1 MSFDLQSEKLKEKKR
16 SFPLRYVLKVPLH
29 ALSKGAET
37 FPFLCVRLKN
47 GLKEIEVLRERCE
60 RTSYTPQLTTAPNLA
75 CPQLWRSWSDFL
87 YHDNTW
93 NCKNMRDIQLLLS
106 VNLQYNMLGHLDDGT
121 NELSTKRLMFQV
133 LFFFMISCKNPFN
146 LFSYFF
152 ITLQK

>member
-1 MSFDLQSEKLKEKKR
+1 M
-16 SFPLRYVLKVPLH
+16 
-29 ALSKGAET
+29 
-37 FPFLCVRLKN
+37 
-47 GLKEIEVLRERCE
+47 RERCE

-133 LFFFMISCKNPFN
+133 LFFSWFLAKVFTRILSIYFLI
-146 LFSYFF
+146 LFYKITKIKSFECPKLMVGF
-152 ITLQK
+152 IYTFWSSLSSTSSILE

>member
-16 SFPLRYVLKVPLH
+16 SFPLRYVLKVPLY

-75 CPQLWRSWSDFL
+75 CPQLWRS
-87 YHDNTW
+87 
-93 NCKNMRDIQLLLS
+93 
-106 VNLQYNMLGHLDDGT
+106 
-121 NELSTKRLMFQV
+121 
-133 LFFFMISCKNPFN
+133 
-146 LFSYFF
+146 
-152 ITLQK
+152 